1 MFWLK
6 KVLLFFCLL
15 ALGFTSNAQN
25 AVKFRIKNA
34 GFTVP
39 GYFSSFKPYVS
50 WDKSNPSAAKFSGT
64 VDVNTVN
71 TSNSAR
77 DKHLKASD
85 FFDVA
90 KYPSMKFESTSVT
103 SVSSD
108 RIKITGKLTIK
119 DVTKKV
125 KFDVTYNGQAKSPW
139 GQTAAGFKATSSIN
153 RFDYGLTWSKALE
166 AGGLLVGDIV
176 NITLKLELI
185 KQ

>member
-1 MFWLK
+1 MK
-6 KVLLFFCLL
+6 KIIFFILLLSCNFIY
-15 ALGFTSNAQN
+15 AQN

-50 WDKSNPSAAKFSGT
+50 WDKANPSAAKFSGT

-77 DKHLKASD
+77 DKHLKATD

-108 RIKITGKLTIK
+108 RINITGKLTIK
-119 DVTKKV
+119 NVTKTVTFDTKV
-125 KFDVTYNGQAKSPW
+125 SKS
-139 GQTAAGFKATSSIN
+139 GSKTIFESTLLIN
-153 RFDYGLTWSKALE
+153 RLDYN
-166 AGGLLVGDIV
+166 VGASSW
-176 NITLKLELI
+176 TLANDLYIDLHIEK
-185 KQ
+185 

>member
-1 MFWLK
+1 MK

-119 DVTKKV
+119 DVTKTVTFDTKV
-125 KFDVTYNGQAKSPW
+125 SKSGSKTIFESTLLINRLDYNVG
-139 GQTAAGFKATSSIN
+139 TSS
-153 RFDYGLTWSKALE
+153 W
-166 AGGLLVGDIV
+166 
-176 NITLKLELI
+176 TLANDLYIDLHIEK
-185 KQ
+185 

>member
-1 MFWLK
+1 
-6 KVLLFFCLL
+6 
-15 ALGFTSNAQN
+15 
-25 AVKFRIKNA
+25 
-34 GFTVP
+34 
-39 GYFSSFKPYVS
+39 VS
-50 WDKSNPSAAKFSGT
+50 GN
-64 VDVNTVN
+64 
-71 TSNSAR
+71 
-77 DKHLKASD
+77 
-85 FFDVA
+85 
-90 KYPSMKFESTSVT
+90 KYTLE
-103 SVSSD
+103 
-108 RIKITGKLTIK
+108 GELTIK